1 MFLTYNKEL
10 RSESDEQI
18 IENLQRKGW
27 EETVPPSYDP
37 ERQHAPEWIDGKWVI
52 RDLTPAE
59 IAALKRK
66 AWDTSAAFW
75 AEFLPAEQLGILD
88 SQLPEIKLLDR
99 ALVIWPGQVWSDDDR
114 VQKGLSDLVNSGII
128 TEARKAEILKK

>member
-37 ERQHAPEWIDGKWVI
+37 EKQNAPEWIDGKWVV

-66 AWDTSAAFW
+66 VWDTSAAFW
-75 AEFLPAEQLGILD
+75 AEFLPSEQLGILD

>member
-18 IENLQRKGW
+18 IENLERKGW

-37 ERQHAPEWIDGKWVI
+37 ERQHAPEWIDGKWAV

-66 AWDTSAAFW
+66 VWDTSAAFW